1 MLAPHRPRAV
11 YPGAASFPVWAVHS
25 QPVKFALAPIN
36 PTIGDVHANAA
47 RIADAVTNAASQ
59 GATLVASPELA
70 VSGYPPKD
78 LLLHEGF
85 VADAMHAARSLAT
98 VAPKVRV
105 VVGCPWLN
113 DDATIANALLVLHKG
128 RIDALYRK
136 QLLPTYDVFDEDRY
150 FTAGDESVI
159 IEHDGLRIGL
169 SVCEDLWRGADAG
182 ALARYAG
189 MPDPVANAARAGADL
204 LLNPSASPFVLGKGQ
219 AHRRLLQAHAATHNL
234 AVAALNQLG
243 GNDDLI
249 FDGHAAIYVPDPT
262 SHTGARLVAGQ
273 IFSDHTLLFD
283 LPSDRNAWAALPE
296 APEPLETLE
305 PEHLLWNA
313 LVLGVRDYCRK
324 TGFSRVILGLSG
336 GIDSALTACIAAAA
350 LGPANVLAV
359 GLPSRYSSE
368 GSLTDARSLAETLGL
383 QFLTTPIAPLHNA
396 AESTLTDAYAALG
409 LPPPS
414 PDAPD
419 VAMENVQSRIRG
431 LLLMAFSNRTGAL
444 LLTTGNKSELAVG
457 YCTLYGDM
465 NGGLAV
471 ISDVTKAQVYN
482 LSRWINANPPRAGF
496 RAPPIPESTITKA
509 PSAELRPDQT
519 DQDTLP
525 PYDVIDEI
533 VSRYVEHRQSLARI
547 AHETRIEAEIVERI
561 ARMIDVAE
569 FKRKQTAV
577 GLKVSSIAFGPGRRV
592 PIAQRWRPR
601 AT

>member
-1 MLAPHRPRAV
+1 MQSTPRTSTLPAP
-11 YPGAASFPVWAVHS
+11 VHS
-25 QPVKFALAPIN
+25 LPVRLALAPIN
-36 PTIGDVHANAA
+36 PTVGDVQANAS
-47 RIADAVTNAASQ
+47 RIADAVRRAADA
-59 GATLVASPELA
+59 GATLIATPELA
-70 VSGYPPKD
+70 ISGYPPKD

-85 VADAMHAARSLAT
+85 VADAMHAARSLVS
-98 VAPKVRV
+98 VAPKARV
-105 VVGCPWLN
+105 VLGCPWLN
-113 DDATIANALLVLHKG
+113 DDATVSNALLVLHKG
-128 RIDALYRK
+128 RVDALYRK

-150 FTAGDESVI
+150 FRPGDDTVI
-159 IEHDGLRIGL
+159 IEHEGIRVGL

-189 MPDPVANAARAGADL
+189 RPDPVANAARAGADL

-243 GNDDLI
+243 GNDDLV
-249 FDGHAAIYVPDPT
+249 FDGHAAVYVPDPS

-273 IFSDHTLLFD
+273 IFSDQTLLFD
-283 LPSDRNAWAALPE
+283 LPSDRKDWAALAE
-296 APEPLETLE
+296 APEPLESHGA
-305 PEHLLWNA
+305 EHLLWNA
-313 LVLGVRDYCRK
+313 LVLGVRDYCHK
-324 TGFSRVILGLSG
+324 TGHTRAILGVSG

-350 LGPANVLAV
+350 LDPANVLAV

-368 GSLTDARSLAETLGL
+368 GSRTDARALCDALGL
-383 QFLTTPIAPLHNA
+383 RLITTPIAPLHSA
-396 AESTLTDAYAALG
+396 AESTLAEAYVSLAL
-409 LPPPS
+409 P
-414 PDAPD
+414 APD
-419 VAMENVQSRIRG
+419 PNAPDIAMENVQSRIRG

-471 ISDVTKAQVYN
+471 ISDVTKAQVYRLAN
-482 LSRWINANPPRAGF
+482 WLNANHGLAGF
-496 RAPPIPESTITKA
+496 RAPPIPTSTITKA
-509 PSAELRPDQT
+509 PSAELRPNQT

-547 AHETRIEAEIVERI
+547 AHETRIDGATIERI
-561 ARMIDVAE
+561 ARMIDLAE

-577 GLKVSSIAFGPGRRV
+577 GIKVSSIAFGPGRRV